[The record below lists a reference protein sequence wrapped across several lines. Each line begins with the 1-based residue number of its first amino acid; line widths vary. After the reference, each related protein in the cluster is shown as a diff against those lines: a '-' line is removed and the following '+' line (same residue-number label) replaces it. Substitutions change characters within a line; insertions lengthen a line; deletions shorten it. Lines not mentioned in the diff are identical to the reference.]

1 MGRLLSSL
9 FLFAVCSISFS
20 LSVEEMN
27 HRFPDGKIDFLITPK
42 SYAEYRGLKV
52 PLESYS
58 LSPIGRN
65 LYSLE
70 MRFYLPAEVKR
81 KKLLSGVYLN
91 ITERDPMKLNLQTE
105 MWYRGKRLIGFN
117 TPRGLKLF
125 DLQPKCY
132 LKREGDKWVPTCG
145 GGDVVFTSPKGVKV
159 HLFLTFT
166 GCEF

>member
-1 MGRLLSSL
+1 MGKFLSSL
-9 FLFAVCSISFS
+9 FLLGLSS
-20 LSVEEMN
+20 LAFTLTVEEMN
-27 HRFPDGKIDFLITPK
+27 GRFPDGKIDFLLTPK
-42 SYAEYRGLKV
+42 SYAEYGGLKV
-52 PLESYS
+52 PLYSYS
-58 LSPIGRN
+58 LTPIGRN
-65 LYSLE
+65 LYRLD

-91 ITERDPMKLNLQTE
+91 ITERSPLNLNLQTE
-105 MWYRGKRLIGFN
+105 VWYRGKRLIGFN

-132 LKREGDKWVPTCG
+132 LKREGDKWIPTYG
-145 GGDVVFTSPKGVKV
+145 GGDVVFTTPKGVKV